1 MGKVREKIAYL
12 QGLKDGINLKDQDTA
27 KLIGAVVE
35 VLNSIAD
42 SFDEAETRLE
52 LIDDCIED
60 IYEDLEY
67 LNEKCDC
74 CDECCE
80 PYYDEYDDFDY
91 EEDFDDFDDD
101 FDDEDESEDD
111 DEEYDDME
119 SAGFVSFICPH
130 CEERIHLDES
140 LFKKGVEI
148 ICPSCSNVVFEE
160 E

>member
-12 QGLKDGINLKDQDTA
+12 QGLKDGINLNDQDTA

-67 LNEKCDC
+67 LNENAIAATSVASRTMTNMMTSTMTKTLTTSMMTSMTRTNPKTTMKNTTIWKARASWASYALIARRDT
-74 CDECCE
+74 
-80 PYYDEYDDFDY
+80 
-91 EEDFDDFDDD
+91 
-101 FDDEDESEDD
+101 S
-111 DEEYDDME
+111 
-119 SAGFVSFICPH
+119 
-130 CEERIHLDES
+130 
-140 LFKKGVEI
+140 
-148 ICPSCSNVVFEE
+148 
-160 E
+160 